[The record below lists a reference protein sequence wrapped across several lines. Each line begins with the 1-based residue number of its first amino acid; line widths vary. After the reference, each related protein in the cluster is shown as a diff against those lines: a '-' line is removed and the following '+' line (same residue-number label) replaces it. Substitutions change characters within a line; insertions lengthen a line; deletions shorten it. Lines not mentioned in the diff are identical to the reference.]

1 MTRIEMMI
9 VPGPILLIAPSS
21 ILWTIGLTVLM
32 IGIVLLV
39 AGEMGSRHVW
49 RHKCRHW

>member
-1 MTRIEMMI
+1 MVI
-9 VPGPILLIAPSS
+9 VSGPILLISPTS
-21 ILWTIGLTVLM
+21 ILWTSGLTVLM

-49 RHKCRHW
+49 SRKYRHW